1 MAEFD
6 VSKLQKQLK
15 SNQCTQEQAFQKC
28 WMYLQNFIR
37 THPANTTV
45 PANLIEYFEKNF
57 EGFKKYLLDNNYA
70 QNESQIP
77 ESLTELR
84 MKQTEIQDE
93 MYKKICDDLKST
105 IYITHLSGK
114 KPKQRLVK
122 EASPIL
128 FASLF
133 IKTDD
138 AQFSHFINIFKNCVK
153 HRRNWPYTFDEYT
166 IPQNLFES
174 FNNLFPEYIEIL
186 RDLSSELY
194 ATLYDK
200 KAPYDKQLK
209 EVEFK
214 IHQKVKEIL
223 QSRISYIILPS
234 GERMKVLYDD

>member
-1 MAEFD
+1 MAELD
-6 VSKLQKQLK
+6 VAKLQEKLK
-15 SNQCTQEQAFQKC
+15 SNQCTLEQAFQKC
-28 WMYLQNFIR
+28 WMYLQDFIR

-45 PANLIEYFEKNF
+45 PANLIEYFEKSF

-70 QNESQIP
+70 QNESQLP

-93 MYKKICDDLKST
+93 FYKKLCDDLNST
-105 IYITHLSGK
+105 IYITHLTGK

-138 AQFSHFINIFKNCVK
+138 SQFSNFINIFKNSVK
-153 HRRNWPYTFDEYT
+153 HKRNWPYTFDEYT

-174 FNNLFPEYIEIL
+174 FNTLFPTYIEIL
-186 RDLSSELY
+186 KDLSSELY
-194 ATLYDK
+194 ATLCDK
-200 KAPYDKQLK
+200 KAPYDKMLK

-214 IHQKVKEIL
+214 IHQKVKEVL
-223 QSRISYIILPS
+223 QSRISYIILPT
-234 GERMKVLYDD
+234 GDRMKVIYDD